1 MFLLLL
7 LTNER
12 EKQINGPLLLI
23 WSTQHGAPDQLQV
36 RYNAQS
42 TVELCYDPLKG
53 IYKIGDKKWG
63 QSRRQFHNNITRPRS
78 GYPKQDIDI

>member
-36 RYNAQS
+36 NRYNAQS

-53 IYKIGDKKWG
+53 ICIIGDKKWG
-63 QSRRQFHNNITRPRS
+63 EVA
-78 GYPKQDIDI
+78 K